1 MTAVQP
7 KTAITFSFLRIKK
20 VKVKSLL
27 FNVGSSF
34 SYETGINGSR
44 RCARSDWLLSGHYF
58 LVMTG
63 HYETSLGSFELRVK
77 ATSAWA
83 KTTKKMVKRWYNYIF
98 NN

>member
-1 MTAVQP
+1 MQTRDEGESLHNCRDQAV
-7 KTAITFSFLRIKK
+7 
-20 VKVKSLL
+20 LL
-27 FNVGSSF
+27 CFIIWLQ
-34 SYETGINGSR
+34 YYA
-44 RCARSDWLLSGHYF
+44 CSDWLLSGHYF

-63 HYETSLGSFELRVK
+63 HYETFLGSFELRVK